1 MQTTPDVSVPGVPAP
16 STPEVKQETKQE
28 SSSSQTSSA
37 TSSAPKQEGSAT
49 STSATSSVK
58 ETPKNEVKPKF
69 SIGGLNLAVSID
81 LFVKPGIIQPNVFPT
96 LNIGQELPLEL
107 RQNHQFLMELLSGHL
122 PDQSGMFN
130 KMARDGIELEQ

>member
-1 MQTTPDVSVPGVPAP
+1 
-16 STPEVKQETKQE
+16 
-28 SSSSQTSSA
+28 
-37 TSSAPKQEGSAT
+37 
-49 STSATSSVK
+49 
-58 ETPKNEVKPKF
+58 
-69 SIGGLNLAVSID
+69 LNLAVSID